1 MKINN
6 IENWLKENR
15 KTFLNSIEQTECK
28 KWARWNEDNLTHIF
42 PCVCPNRN
50 PECIFIETYCEV
62 QKSYYLIQ
70 KEQDYL
76 EALEQY
82 YKIKHNKSAVLEWAK
97 YYEYIGEDILAFTPV
112 IKIKIQQRPYK
123 VKQIVLPE
131 KEMQNLLKFQEIFT
145 GYYYSEEYEN
155 Y

>member
-1 MKINN
+1 MN
-6 IENWLKENR
+6 IEGLGSWLISHENRLKESII
-15 KTFLNSIEQTECK
+15 KTDCY
-28 KWARWNEDNLTHIF
+28 KWTRWQEDNSTHIF

-50 PECIFIETYCEV
+50 PECIFIETYYEV
-62 QKSYYLIQ
+62 QKAYYLIQ

-97 YYEYIGEDILAFTPV
+97 YYEYLGKDILAFNPV
-112 IKIKIQQRPYK
+112 IKIKIQKEPYK
-123 VKQIVLPE
+123 VKQIVLPK
-131 KEMQNLLKFQEIFT
+131 KEMKYLLKFKEIFAE
-145 GYYYSEEYEN
+145 YYYSSEYEN